1 MFQFRAFPSHDYFI
15 HHVIHRYCLCGF
27 PHSDISGSQLI
38 CSSPKLFAACHVLHR
53 LLMPRHPPCALFRLT
68 SLYDLHHS
76 AVLKKELCKSS
87 LQNFEIVIVTL
98 HMHFHT
104 RVVPQ
109 SFLLAFLSLC
119 SFFSCSVFKVRTE
132 DIHKVYPLN

>member
-1 MFQFRAFPSHDYFI
+1 M
-15 HHVIHRYCLCGF
+15 
-27 PHSDISGSQLI
+27 LI
-38 CSSPKLFAACHVLHR
+38 CSYPKLFAACHVLHR

-98 HMHFHT
+98 HMHFHA

-119 SFFSCSVFKVRTE
+119 SFFSCSVFKVQPSFLSRAHSSAFRRKRCCQPSMHSKNGGPKWARTT
-132 DIHKVYPLN
+132 DLTIISRTL